1 MKITK
6 WDIVDHL
13 KTEKDI
19 EEFLEV
25 VFEEGDIE
33 FIPMALGAVAR
44 ARKLMSKA
52 AKHAGVGRESL
63 YNSLSKGG
71 NPEFKTVFS
80 VMNTLGYKLMPSK
93 KAA

>member
-19 EEFLEV
+19 AEFLETA
-25 VFEEGDIE
+25 FEEGDAE

-63 YNSLSKGG
+63 YHSLSKGG

-80 VMNTLGYKLMPSK
+80 VMNTLGYKLMPAR
-93 KAA
+93 KAS